1 MDTGTRHFPDPKR
14 GDFFLPLLCHRGNNQ
29 SGVSRSLFTME
40 THAMTQYC
48 RQCGKCC
55 EKWGWDQKGIIDD
68 LVPWIAGGRRDILTH
83 VLIRY
88 SDGRYCTA
96 ASLVPDDLPRVN
108 RIYYWVDPDGKKRS
122 SCPFFERRQDGKVYC
137 RIHDTKPAVCVGF
150 APWAGL
156 WHDYGLNCP
165 ACRDTTP

>member
-1 MDTGTRHFPDPKR
+1 
-14 GDFFLPLLCHRGNNQ
+14 
-29 SGVSRSLFTME
+29 V
-40 THAMTQYC
+40 TQDC

-68 LVPWIAGGRRDILTH
+68 LVPWVAGGRQDILTH
-83 VLIRY
+83 VLVRF

-96 ASLVPDDLPRVN
+96 AGLVPDDLPRVN

-122 SCPFFERRQDGKVYC
+122 SCPFFERRQDGKVSC

-165 ACRDTTP
+165 ACPDTTP

>member
-1 MDTGTRHFPDPKR
+1 LRYFPDR
-14 GDFFLPLLCHRGNNQ
+14 NGIGFFLVSFCTRGNNPCV
-29 SGVSRSLFTME
+29 VSCSPVTGKARD
-40 THAMTQYC
+40 MTQEC

-55 EKWGWDQKGIIDD
+55 EKWGWDQKGIPDD
-68 LVPWIAGGRRDILTH
+68 LVPWVEGGRRDILMH
-83 VLIRY
+83 VLVRF

-96 ASLVPDDLPRVN
+96 AGLVPDDLPRVD
-108 RIYYWVDPDGKKRS
+108 RIYYWVDPDGKKRY
-122 SCPFFERRQDGKVYC
+122 SCPFFERRQDRKVYC

-150 APWAGL
+150 APWAAV